1 MPDLAQ
7 EKETIRREDSAGSA
21 AAPRQDSR
29 SWTRVLRRFAVA
41 QLAARALCYAA
52 VARGL
57 VIVLAVLTSLTA
69 IWATPLAVRAQPS
82 EKIARIA
89 VLRSEDRPLDDG
101 LRQNLAAKT
110 LGLTLPPSLLLRAD
124 EVIE

>member
-1 MPDLAQ
+1 M
-7 EKETIRREDSAGSA
+7 
-21 AAPRQDSR
+21 
-29 SWTRVLRRFAVA
+29 LRRFAVA
-41 QLAARALCYAA
+41 LLAARALCYAA

-57 VIVLAVLTSLTA
+57 AIVLAVLTSLTA
-69 IWATPLAVRAQPS
+69 IWATPLAVRTQPS

-89 VLRSEDRPLDDG
+89 VLRSEDRPLDDR
-101 LRQNLAAKT
+101 LRQNLAANT